1 MVMRQRGRNGSQF
14 LIHEKN
20 VSGLDVERPVR
31 TVEPKNRT
39 EYTENEVLPPVT
51 ATLSH
56 NKQVI

>member
-1 MVMRQRGRNGSQF
+1 MK
-14 LIHEKN
+14 KN

-39 EYTENEVLPPVT
+39 EYKENEVLPPVT

-56 NKQVI
+56 NKQVKHYISTGDAMD

>member
-1 MVMRQRGRNGSQF
+1 MK
-14 LIHEKN
+14 KN

-31 TVEPKNRT
+31 TVEAKNRTKT

-56 NKQVI
+56 NKQVIQHEC